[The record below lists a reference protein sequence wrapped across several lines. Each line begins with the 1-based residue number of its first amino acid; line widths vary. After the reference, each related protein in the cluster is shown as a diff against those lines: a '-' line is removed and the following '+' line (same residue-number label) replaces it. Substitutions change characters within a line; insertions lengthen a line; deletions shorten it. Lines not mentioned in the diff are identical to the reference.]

1 MVKSKRAAT
10 CRQLDGGEVGGG
22 GESVAFVVE
31 RTEGVQKGG
40 EDLFFLRCRR
50 EGKRACI
57 CSGRQL
63 FDQTPLSTK
72 HMHTGMHVTM

>member
-40 EDLFFLRCRR
+40 EDLFF
-50 EGKRACI
+50 
-57 CSGRQL
+57 
-63 FDQTPLSTK
+63 
-72 HMHTGMHVTM
+72 